1 MLKLFRK
8 AFWVPYEDSA
18 VYPDLIKTID
28 AISKYCEQN
37 GDSCTFTAENEV
49 EINGKKYE
57 ISRELFWINLCSSCP
72 DTLHTSEM
80 AGQNHQRPALFHR

>member
-8 AFWVPYEDSA
+8 AYWVPYEDSA
-18 VYPDLIKTID
+18 VYPDLIKTT
-28 AISKYCEQN
+28 ISKYCEQN

-57 ISRELFWINLCSSCP
+57 ISREYEPGSRGNYGIKC
-72 DTLHTSEM
+72 TAKE
-80 AGQNHQRPALFHR
+80 

>member
-8 AFWVPYEDSA
+8 AYWVPYEDSA

-57 ISRELFWINLCSSCP
+57 ISREYEPGSRGNYGIKC
-72 DTLHTSEM
+72 TAKE
-80 AGQNHQRPALFHR
+80 

>member
-8 AFWVPYEDSA
+8 VFLVSYEDSS

-37 GDSCTFTAENEV
+37 GDSCSFTADDEV
-49 EINGKKYE
+49 EINGKKYK
-57 ISRELFWINLCSSCP
+57 ISREYEPGNRGNYGIKC
-72 DTLHTSEM
+72 TEKE
-80 AGQNHQRPALFHR
+80 